1 MVIALKLASSIYRL
15 MSLWWMRDENGN
27 LSPVKEDGRVWLVQ
41 GTLNIRRAVQKD
53 AGKYQCIVR
62 NSIGER
68 RVESTLVVT
77 APLQVTLLPSHQVLN
92 TGQEATFTCNVTGYP
107 VRTIS
112 WKKDQRQVVASNRI
126 QLLSRDVLHIMS
138 LRREDRGMY
147 QCFVYSDNDGAQGTA
162 ELKISDVPPS
172 LISVFPEQTIHPG
185 NTVSLRCI
193 ATGNPSPRVTW
204 YLDGTVIGRTSRIS
218 LGDYVTDHAHMVS
231 FLNISEIHMED
242 GGEYTCEVSNDVG
255 STSHSARLNV
265 NGPAFVRSMP
275 NVTAISS
282 EDLMIRCPYGG
293 YPIKAVRWFKGKYY

>member
-1 MVIALKLASSIYRL
+1 MCMIHLKIILAAIIKAEVEGSISEFRCATIF
-15 MSLWWMRDENGN
+15 N
-27 LSPVKEDGRVWLVQ
+27 LS
-41 GTLNIRRAVQKD
+41 
-53 AGKYQCIVR
+53 
-62 NSIGER
+62 
-68 RVESTLVVT
+68 
-77 APLQVTLLPSHQVLN
+77 
-92 TGQEATFTCNVTGYP
+92 
-107 VRTIS
+107 IS
-112 WKKDQRQVVASNRI
+112 
-126 QLLSRDVLHIMS
+126 
-138 LRREDRGMY
+138 
-147 QCFVYSDNDGAQGTA
+147 
-162 ELKISDVPPS
+162 
-172 LISVFPEQTIHPG
+172 EQTIHPG

-231 FLNISEIHMED
+231 FLNISETHMED

-293 YPIKAVRWFKGKYY
+293 YPIKAVPVV